1 MRMEKIEFLA
11 ISAPIWALVL
21 CGISGFLLFVRFS
34 FGKLT
39 VGANFLLLIMVVASV
54 MSCDASGSLG
64 FAAVSYLLPGV
75 AVFLLCWGVDFAFL
89 YFCCRFG
96 RRAAQCQQEVCSQN
110 DGDKIYPGSEY
121 F

>member
-1 MRMEKIEFLA
+1 MEKIEFLA

-64 FAAVSYLLPGV
+64 LAAASYLLPGV

-89 YFCCRFG
+89 YFCCRSG